1 MLTVTR
7 LEPQKKNPQRL
18 NVYLD
23 GEFAFGIFRAA
34 APWLTEGDQLSQQKV
49 RELQKSDLTETA
61 YQRALNFLSY
71 RSRSEQEIRINLAKH
86 EIPEENINE
95 VLKRLRL
102 SSLVDDRAFAKNW
115 IENRSQFKPR
125 GKRALS
131 AELTQKGIS
140 REIIDNE
147 LKGLDEV
154 DLALQCAR
162 AKSSRYQHLDQKEY
176 QKKMYAYLNRRGF
189 PYHIIKDTVLEVW
202 QELQQES

>member
-23 GEFAFGIFRAA
+23 GEFAFGIFKAA
-34 APWLTEGDQLSQQKV
+34 APWLAEGDQLSQQKV
-49 RELQKSDLTETA
+49 RELQESDLTEIA

-71 RSRSEQEIRINLAKH
+71 RSRSEQEIRINLSKH
-86 EIPEENINE
+86 EIPEEIILE
-95 VLKRLRL
+95 VLIKLRR
-102 SSLVDDRAFAKNW
+102 STLVDDRAFARNW

-140 REIIDNE
+140 REIIDDE

-154 DLALQCAR
+154 NLALQCAR
-162 AKSSRYQHLDQKEY
+162 SKSSRYQHLDQEEY
-176 QKKMYAYLNRRGF
+176 QKKMYAYLKRRGF
-189 PYHIIKDTVLEVW
+189 PYHIIKDIVVEVW
-202 QELQQES
+202 QEIHQES

>member
-23 GEFAFGIFRAA
+23 GDFAFGIFRAA
-34 APWLTEGDQLSQQKV
+34 APWLAEGDQLSQQKV
-49 RELQKSDLTETA
+49 RELQESDLTEGA

-71 RSRSEQEIRINLAKH
+71 RSRSEQEIRINLSKH
-86 EIPEENINE
+86 EIPEEIILE
-95 VLKRLRL
+95 VLIKLRR
-102 SSLVDDRAFAKNW
+102 STLVDDRAFARNW

-131 AELTQKGIS
+131 TELSQKGIS
-140 REIIDNE
+140 REIIDDE
-147 LKGLDEV
+147 LKGIDEAA
-154 DLALQCAR
+154 LALQCAR
-162 AKSSRYQHLDQKEY
+162 SKSSRYQHLDQEQY

-189 PYHIIKDTVLEVW
+189 PYYIIKDIVLEVW
-202 QELQQES
+202 QEIQQES